1 MALFSLLG
9 APPDAIFDELLIW
22 LVAALAGGIGLVSL
36 INVFDMLFEA
46 DAG

>member
-1 MALFSLLG
+1 MFDEALF
-9 APPDAIFDELLIW
+9 W
-22 LVAALAGGIGLVSL
+22 LVAVLAGGIGVVSL